1 MASIPKRLDRYLKQ
15 PYNKNDVIGFLS
27 LYLIFVFLIP
37 YLIFNYM
44 SFEMFITYFA
54 NVDIIANVLSVNY
67 PDYFIKWY
75 SVYNDTL
82 RGYLSFNIISVAALS
97 GIFYFG
103 IKDTKRSDTE
113 RLVIMITMS
122 ILTWTLPTLGIPYM
136 NYKVEEYLIN
146 SQDINKTEY
155 DKYRFLITISISLMF
170 FLSEY
175 FIISNIEKLKL

>member
-37 YLIFNYM
+37 YLTFNYM

-75 SVYNDTL
+75 THLLHL
-82 RGYLSFNIISVAALS
+82 RSKKFLNSPR
-97 GIFYFG
+97 IF
-103 IKDTKRSDTE
+103 
-113 RLVIMITMS
+113 
-122 ILTWTLPTLGIPYM
+122 IPD
-136 NYKVEEYLIN
+136 LH
-146 SQDINKTEY
+146 S
-155 DKYRFLITISISLMF
+155 
-170 FLSEY
+170 
-175 FIISNIEKLKL
+175 